1 MYKFDKPDNLVA
13 MFEESVAKHTNNR
26 MFGTKNKQGVYE
38 WLTFKEV
45 AKTVEDVRGGL
56 AQLGIKKD
64 GVVGIIANNRVEWVS
79 IAFATYGL
87 EARFIPMYEFEL
99 LRIWKYII
107 SDGEVEVLFVAN
119 EDVYEKVK
127 NFPAEITTLKHIF
140 VIDSEKEN
148 SLAAL
153 MKKGAKSPVPS
164 SQPSPQDIAG
174 LIYTSGTMGEP
185 KGVLLTHGNFSS
197 NMLSGIKKYPELGKN
212 DVTLAIL
219 PWAHSYAQTGELYA
233 MMHLGA
239 AMGLVENNTT
249 IAKDITLVKPTWL
262 IAVPRIFNKIYEGIT
277 SKVNKEGGIAKTL
290 FDMGI
295 NSAKRKRE
303 LAAQGKSEFITNL
316 KYAFADKVVFKKI
329 RAKLGGR
336 LKGSMTASAM
346 MNQNIALFFF
356 DIGIPVYDCYG
367 MTETTPAIAMN
378 ASYNY
383 RLGSV
388 GTAIEGVKIVIDK
401 SITGE
406 GSPDGEIVVYGPN
419 VMAGYHNK
427 PQQTKEIMTGD
438 GGLRTGDRG
447 RLDNDGFL
455 FITGRIKEQFK
466 LENGKFVFPSSLE
479 EDICLVP
486 YVQNVVIYGED
497 RAYNVCLVVPNF
509 DNLQDFIKEKGLP
522 NDPKKLV
529 ASEELTKFIGEAITT
544 SLQGKYGGYEI
555 PKKFALLTEAFSVD
569 NGLLTQT
576 LKLKRKVVFEKY
588 MDKIEMLYKK

>member
-1 MYKFDKPDNLVA
+1 
-13 MFEESVAKHTNNR
+13 
-26 MFGTKNKQGVYE
+26 
-38 WLTFKEV
+38 
-45 AKTVEDVRGGL
+45 
-56 AQLGIKKD
+56 
-64 GVVGIIANNRVEWVS
+64 
-79 IAFATYGL
+79 
-87 EARFIPMYEFEL
+87 
-99 LRIWKYII
+99 
-107 SDGEVEVLFVAN
+107 
-119 EDVYEKVK
+119 
-127 NFPAEITTLKHIF
+127 
-140 VIDSEKEN
+140 
-148 SLAAL
+148 
-153 MKKGAKSPVPS
+153 
-164 SQPSPQDIAG
+164 
-174 LIYTSGTMGEP
+174 MGEP

-197 NMLSGIKKYPELGKN
+197 NVQGGIKKYPELGQN
-212 DVTLAIL
+212 GVTLAIL

-233 MMHLGA
+233 MIHLGA

-249 IAKDITLVKPTWL
+249 IANDIMLVKPTWL

-303 LAAQGKSEFITNL
+303 LAAQGESELLTNL
-316 KYAFADKVVFKKI
+316 KYAVADKVVFKKI

-346 MNQNIALFFF
+346 MNHDIALFFF

-367 MTETTPAIAMN
+367 MTETSPAVAMN

-388 GTAIEGVKIVIDK
+388 GTAIEKVKIVIDK

-427 PQQTKEIMTGD
+427 PQQTKEIMTTD

-447 RLDNDGFL
+447 RLDKDGFL

-497 RAYNVCLVVPNF
+497 RAYNVCLVVPNY
-509 DNLQDFIKEKGLP
+509 DNLQDFIKGKGLP
-522 NDPKKLV
+522 DDPQKLV

-544 SLQGKYGGYEI
+544 SLLGKYGGYEI

-588 MDKIEMLYKK
+588 MNKIEMLYKK